1 MEDACWSSHVPPPN
15 TQTQQQ
21 QQTLLLSC
29 PFPWFPSFLPFWS
42 TLLWFPVAKICIS
55 LPDGF
60 LRLPEPT
67 VLCKWQP
74 ENAEELRPPGAALT
88 QRWDVWNPQTHSS
101 FSSPH
106 RFWELPS
113 KTEFSYTQW
122 KFLIA
127 SYIWVTFFSCFAF
140 PLPIVVSW
148 NYLQNKL
155 FEVKSLFQGL
165 LLGKVEQWHIYSQT

>member
-1 MEDACWSSHVPPPN
+1 MFLLQTHRHSSSSRHSYFPAHFLDFPHSYHFGAHFFDFQWPKSAFLCLMAFSGY
-15 TQTQQQ
+15 QSQQFYANDNLKMQ
-21 QQTLLLSC
+21 RNWGPQEQ
-29 PFPWFPSFLPFWS
+29 PSHKGEMY
-42 TLLWFPVAKICIS
+42 KI
-55 LPDGF
+55 P
-60 LRLPEPT
+60 
-67 VLCKWQP
+67 
-74 ENAEELRPPGAALT
+74 
-88 QRWDVWNPQTHSS
+88 THSS

-140 PLPIVVSW
+140 PLPIVVSR